1 MDKYSGDGYQMAL
14 RRRPSPWPFYI
25 AGGVWLL
32 YAAVFPMYRIW
43 DFLIAAALTA
53 SVFFAAR
60 RWLFKPYDTW
70 VKVKEAEIDTGD
82 KTADDMLRE
91 GSELLRRLRGGRGD
105 IENLVVRDKL
115 LKIAAA
121 VEGIFAHI
129 RENPKKAVRISNF
142 INYYLPTVVKLAEKY
157 AELERQSVRGEN
169 IDQSINDIGGILD
182 TVEAA
187 FKKQLDAL
195 YDDTALDIITDVQ
208 VLEKML
214 AGEGLAGGIY
224 TKDDKK

>member
-1 MDKYSGDGYQMAL
+1 MSKYSDDGYQMAL
-14 RRRPSPWPFYI
+14 RRRSSPWPYYI

-53 SVFFAAR
+53 AVFFAAK
-60 RWLFKPYDTW
+60 RWIFRSYDTW

-91 GSELLRRLRGGRGD
+91 GSEFLRRLRSGRGE
-105 IENLVVRDKL
+105 IENLIVRDKL
-115 LKIAAA
+115 SRIIAA

-129 RENPKKAVRISNF
+129 RENPRKAVRISNF
-142 INYYLPTVVKLAEKY
+142 VNYYLPMVVKLTEKY
-157 AELERQSVRGEN
+157 AELGRQSIKSEN
-169 IDQSINDIGGILD
+169 IDQSISDIGGILD
-182 TVEAA
+182 TVERA
-187 FKKQLDAL
+187 FRKQLDAL
-195 YDDTALDIITDVQ
+195 YDDTVLDIITDVQ

-214 AGEGLAGGIY
+214 AGEGLSGGIY
-224 TKDDKK
+224 SNDDNK